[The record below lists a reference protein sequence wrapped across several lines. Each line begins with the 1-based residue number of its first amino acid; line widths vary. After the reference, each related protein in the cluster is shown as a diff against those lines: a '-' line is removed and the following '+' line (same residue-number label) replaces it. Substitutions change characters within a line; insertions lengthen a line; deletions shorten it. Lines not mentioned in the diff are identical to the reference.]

1 MSIIEAEDLA
11 RSGSK
16 ECIGALDLLALYWI
30 VLCRRLLY
38 IIDNKSRRD
47 SGGIACAA
55 AALRALG
62 PESKQI
68 CATGGMITART
79 HTLREA
85 TSMPSTDVFSQN
97 TNVLCLLSGTPLPD
111 SAMPLSSP
119 NAEGFSS

>member
-1 MSIIEAEDLA
+1 MSIIGAEDLA

-16 ECIGALDLLALYWI
+16 ECIGALDILALYW
-30 VLCRRLLY
+30 
-38 IIDNKSRRD
+38 KSRRD
-47 SGGIACAA
+47 PGGIACAA

-85 TSMPSTDVFSQN
+85 TSSRQRMYLAKTRMY
-97 TNVLCLLSGTPLPD
+97 C
-111 SAMPLSSP
+111 AR
-119 NAEGFSS
+119 